1 MQQLTEIS
9 VMMYSEIVRV
19 EKKQILNWMK
29 NISDAVASL
38 TQIWTT
44 KFKEQFCAIDIT
56 YNTKKEKLRK

>member
-9 VMMYSEIVRV
+9 VMYSEIVKV
-19 EKKQILNWMK
+19 EKKWMK
-29 NISDAVASL
+29 NISDVVASL

>member
-9 VMMYSEIVRV
+9 VMYSEIVKV
-19 EKKQILNWMK
+19 ENKWMK
-29 NISDAVASL
+29 NISDVVASL

-44 KFKEQFCAIDIT
+44 KFKEQFCAIDIK

>member
-1 MQQLTEIS
+1 
-9 VMMYSEIVRV
+9 MMYSEIVRV